1 MFVWR
6 RTTRASSRLRIP
18 QRHGRAFRRRAY
30 ELKCALGQARSWG
43 GRSKP
48 VSSMSIGQVARICGL
63 APSAI
68 RYYEKAGLL
77 PKPIRVSRQRR
88 YDAEII
94 GRLRLLQVA
103 RQAGFSI
110 AETRTFVAGFSA
122 TTPPAIRWR
131 TLAERKLAEL
141 EAQMARLRRMKLL
154 LESSFHC
161 HCLSIEDCARIIGE
175 ASPAVRTRS
184 RPGSRKARPVN

>member
-1 MFVWR
+1 M
-6 RTTRASSRLRIP
+6 SN
-18 QRHGRAFRRRAY
+18 
-30 ELKCALGQARSWG
+30 
-43 GRSKP
+43 
-48 VSSMSIGQVARICGL
+48 MSIGRVAKLCGL

-88 YDAEII
+88 YGAEVI

-103 RQAGFSI
+103 REAGFSI

-131 TLAERKLAEL
+131 TLAERKLGEID
-141 EAQMARLRRMKLL
+141 AQMRRLRGMKVL
-154 LESSFHC
+154 LESGFRC
-161 HCLSIEDCARIIGE
+161 QCLSIEDCARIIGT
-175 ASPAVRTRS
+175 APPPAKSSVD
-184 RPGSRKARPVN
+184 K